1 MMANDR
7 AERPATMPMPR
18 PDAAH
23 HASRSAPTRCYASR
37 CLQVFGLDAS
47 VLRDPSQHLWSNFLS
62 VVKCEDEIWE
72 PLRLSVQCDPV

>member
-18 PDAAH
+18 PDAARY
-23 HASRSAPTRCYASR
+23 ASRSASNALLGIS
-37 CLQVFGLDAS
+37 CLQVFWLDAR

-62 VVKCEDEIWE
+62 VVKCEDEIRVTI
-72 PLRLSVQCDPV
+72 PAKRAM